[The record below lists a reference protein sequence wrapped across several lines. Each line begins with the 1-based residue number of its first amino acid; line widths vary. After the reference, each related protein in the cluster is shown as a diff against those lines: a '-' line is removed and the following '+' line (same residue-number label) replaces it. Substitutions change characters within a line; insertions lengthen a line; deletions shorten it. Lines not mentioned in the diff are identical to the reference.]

1 MELSWSQGWVCCRM
15 WTVGTWL
22 ELTGIG
28 RWFQWVEQSNHHAF
42 EVTHV
47 HVTPAM
53 FQHQTKCFFCR
64 PASGQRQPGFQRKCC
79 EWRGNWPHK
88 FAHRDIDMAG
98 YEPASSNRTEARF
111 LWNDVILSTP
121 NGKNDWNESRDIDD
135 FYSSEV
141 RICLLCDQAGWRW
154 CLWSQRLRLSV
165 STLLRHS
172 LPFFIIFCW
181 ENSWNTRTG
190 ERSIVQPEVLDNQY
204 KIRSDASQPIV
215 VRWSKDSD
223 VVGWMNEWMIL
234 HVSFCSF
241 SCFTKTV
248 LNCHAILGRSWRFQK
263 RRTASHWIL
272 PFF

>member
-1 MELSWSQGWVCCRM
+1 MLLRWHMCMSHRRCFSTRQSGFFVAPLLDNGNQDFNVSVANDVEIGLTSLHIETSTWQVMNPHPRTGQRPGFCGTTWFCPRQMEK
-15 WTVGTWL
+15 WL
-22 ELTGIG
+22 KWITGH
-28 RWFQWVEQSNHHAF
+28 RWFLQLRGAHLSS
-42 EVTHV
+42 
-47 HVTPAM
+47 M
-53 FQHQTKCFFCR
+53 R
-64 PASGQRQPGFQRKCC
+64 PG
-79 EWRGNWPHK
+79 
-88 FAHRDIDMAG
+88 
-98 YEPASSNRTEARF
+98 
-111 LWNDVILSTP
+111 
-121 NGKNDWNESRDIDD
+121 
-135 FYSSEV
+135 
-141 RICLLCDQAGWRW
+141 
-154 CLWSQRLRLSV
+154 RLEMMLVKSKTQISV

-181 ENSWNTRTG
+181 ENNWNTRTG

-241 SCFTKTV
+241 SRFTKTV

-272 PFF
+272 PIFMILIPLAEGWSPWCSYHQTM